1 MTTESKVAVQA
12 VAITLATE
20 TAVATSDTVQYSAP
34 QGEGL
39 VIRGVM
45 NVTAGTG
52 TTAVTVRC
60 RKGAN
65 TTSGA
70 LVGVANPDTL
80 AAGNS
85 ESISFEFLDTAPVVT
100 PSGTASGADVAGTN
114 VYTITLQQTGG
125 TGNGTVNYGSVGV
138 VPASGGW

>member
-1 MTTESKVAVQA
+1 MTTESKIAVQG
-12 VAITLATE
+12 VAITLAAE
-20 TAVATSDTVQYSAP
+20 TAVATSDTVQYAGP

-39 VIRGVM
+39 VIRGQM
-45 NVTAGTG
+45 NVTTGAG

-65 TTSGA
+65 TTTGA

-85 ESISFEFLDTAPVVT
+85 ESIAFEFVDSAPIVT
-100 PSGTASGADVAGTN
+100 PFNTPTGADIAGAN

-125 TGNGTVNYGSVGV
+125 TANGTVNYGTVGV
-138 VPASGGW
+138 VPASAGW